1 MKNLKTAEL
10 RSEFTPEKVGEKTSK
25 VMNLLIDSLE
35 QNFSAIDPAWKTT
48 LSMLA
53 MNYQLMFNAFEDL
66 QVNGKTAPDEKKR
79 LQKNPSI
86 GIFLNTQTAIQS
98 LQTSM
103 GLTLMSKARAKQLM
117 KGEDEIDEFEK
128 TFGED

>member
-1 MKNLKTAEL
+1 MKNTKTQEL
-10 RSEFTPEKVGEKTSK
+10 RQEFTKEKVGEKTAK
-25 VMNLLIDSLE
+25 VMELLIDSLE
-35 QNFSAIDPAWKTT
+35 QNFQFIDPAWKTT

-53 MNYQLMFNAFEDL
+53 MNYQLMFQAFEDL
-66 QVNGKTAPDEKKR
+66 QTNGKTAPDDKKR

-86 GIFLNTQTAIQS
+86 GIFLNAQNAIQS

-117 KGEDEIDEFEK
+117 KSDSELDDPFDEYVD
-128 TFGED
+128 